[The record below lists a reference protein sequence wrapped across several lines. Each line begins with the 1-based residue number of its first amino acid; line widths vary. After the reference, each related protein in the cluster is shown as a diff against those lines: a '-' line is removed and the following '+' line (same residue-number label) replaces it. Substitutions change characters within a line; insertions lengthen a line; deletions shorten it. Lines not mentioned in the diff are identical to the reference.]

1 MKTYLTAV
9 GFGGGVF
16 SQPRCNEIFDGKIER
31 VKNDVLYPHGNHR
44 ALWPTGN
51 PQFPF
56 SQNSYSHC
64 TSCEEH
70 LCRAWPH
77 AACSRHSGNQDG
89 WVSSFR
95 TVTQFNR
102 KDEQNEQKLFHISSS
117 CNGNRK
123 GFEMNNKRNRYP
135 LEKVFKDDFTGEV
148 TFKPSLKEEQQ

>member
-70 LCRAWPH
+70 LCVPGRMLH
-77 AACSRHSGNQDG
+77 AQDTVVTKTDGFPASGQ
-89 WVSSFR
+89 
-95 TVTQFNR
+95 
-102 KDEQNEQKLFHISSS
+102 
-117 CNGNRK
+117 
-123 GFEMNNKRNRYP
+123 
-135 LEKVFKDDFTGEV
+135 
-148 TFKPSLKEEQQ
+148 

>member
-70 LCRAWPH
+70 LCRAWLH

-95 TVTQFNR
+95 TVKQFNR
-102 KDEQNEQKLFHISSS
+102 KDEQNE
-117 CNGNRK
+117 
-123 GFEMNNKRNRYP
+123 
-135 LEKVFKDDFTGEV
+135 
-148 TFKPSLKEEQQ
+148 